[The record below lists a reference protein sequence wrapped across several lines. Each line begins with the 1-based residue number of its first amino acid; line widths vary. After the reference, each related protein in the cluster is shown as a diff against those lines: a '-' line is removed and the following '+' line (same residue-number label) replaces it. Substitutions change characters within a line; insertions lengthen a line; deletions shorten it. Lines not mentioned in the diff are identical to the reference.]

1 MMLLTLGQQTFS
13 LDQSDALFV
22 AEAILMLRKNPK
34 MALSER
40 HSAKHGVIALT
51 CQGPS
56 IYHRPQVRHVP
67 LSNAADSYK
76 TSDLTGC

>member
-22 AEAILMLRKNPK
+22 AEAILMLRKNPEMK
-34 MALSER
+34 LSER
-40 HSAKHGVIALT
+40 RSAKHGVIALN

-56 IYHRPQVRHVP
+56 IYHAPKVRHVP
-67 LSNAADSYK
+67 LSNGSDNYK
-76 TSDLTGC
+76 TSVLTDC